1 MISHFIVFSGLFVQ
15 LFYNGIA
22 PIVVGKF
29 IYGLG
34 LGGYYVL
41 TGKFI
46 MEFCSKSIAGQ
57 AGATMGI
64 AFSAGVMI
72 GSIITAL
79 SPKDLFD
86 VENNAQNSITM
97 HYINTGTPM
106 VMCAIQAS
114 LMWFVFKY
122 DTPIMY
128 RQNKEEVLLRE
139 ALGKLYTP
147 KSMNAFIEDIPE
159 IFDENQTKDAE
170 RGLDSLK
177 HSKLSDS
184 IMKQKNYT

>member
-1 MISHFIVFSGLFVQ
+1 
-15 LFYNGIA
+15 
-22 PIVVGKF
+22 
-29 IYGLG
+29 
-34 LGGYYVL
+34 
-41 TGKFI
+41 

-64 AFSAGVMI
+64 AFSTGVMI
-72 GSIITAL
+72 GSIITTL

-106 VMCAIQAS
+106 VICVIQAS

-128 RQNKEEVLLRE
+128 RENKEEEMLRE
-139 ALGKLYTP
+139 ALGKLYSP
-147 KSMNAFIEDIPE
+147 KSVNAFIEDIPD

-170 RGLDSLK
+170 HGLDSLK
-177 HSKLSDS
+177 ITKLSDS
-184 IMKQKNYT
+184 IMK